1 MKKLAAYFALLIAA
15 ALTASGLF
23 AGQYAAVLAKA
34 ARVCLECVGIG

>member
-15 ALTASGLF
+15 ALTAAGLF

-34 ARVCLECVGIG
+34 ARVCSECIGLG